1 MQAPVHSEGM
11 RRTMKL
17 VLFDIDATL
26 LSTGAAGAD
35 AMRYAFTDLCGIA
48 DGFAGMEMSGKTD
61 SAILREALAYHRVD
75 ETVVSVEAFYER
87 YISHLRL
94 TLQEPQRPRRLM
106 PGFPALL
113 EALAGQPDIVLG
125 LLTGNFAIGA
135 QLKLESFG
143 IWHYFRLGA
152 YGSDHVDRNALVP
165 IAHQRTQALLGH
177 TIPAQQTFVI
187 GDTPRDIACAH
198 AHGARAVAVA
208 TGNYSLAELRRYEP
222 EHAFEDLADVP
233 TVVRIFQA

>member
-1 MQAPVHSEGM
+1 MQAPAHPEGI

-35 AMRYAFTDLCGIA
+35 AMRYAFADLCGIA
-48 DGFAGMEMSGKTD
+48 DGFTGIEMSGKTD
-61 SAILREALAYHRVD
+61 SALLREALVQHQVD
-75 ETVVSVEAFYER
+75 ETAVPVEVFYER

-106 PGFPALL
+106 PGIPALL
-113 EALAGQPDIVLG
+113 EALAGQPDLVLG

-165 IAHQRTQALLGH
+165 IAQQRTQVLLGH
-177 TIPAQQTFVI
+177 TIPAPQTFVI

-198 AHGARAVAVA
+198 VHGARAVAVA
-208 TGNYSLAELRRYEP
+208 TGNYALAELCTYQP
-222 EHAFEDLADVP
+222 EHAFEDLGDVP
-233 TVVRIFQA
+233 AIVRIFQE